1 MIEIIAEGEPI
12 GMQSRIL
19 LFDID
24 GTLLSTGGA
33 GQIAMEQALAA
44 EFDVPMPMD
53 NIPTAGR
60 TDRGIENDVFSRY
73 GIEISDAN
81 RQRFME
87 GYLQRLPD
95 CLSQLDGGL
104 LPGVPQLLQSLSQR
118 SDVYLS
124 LLTGNYQRGA
134 WTKLKYFGIDGF
146 FTEGA
151 FGDLH
156 ADRDDLARV
165 AMDLMSERMQRVV
178 AGSEIIVIGDTPADI
193 RCARAIGATVVA
205 VATGIYSA
213 EQLQERQPDLLLTDF
228 RDTERV
234 VSGLLNV

>member
-1 MIEIIAEGEPI
+1 
-12 GMQSRIL
+12 MQSRIL

-33 GQIAMEQALAA
+33 GQIAMERALAA

-60 TDRGIENDVFSRY
+60 TDRGIENDVFQRY
-73 GIEISDAN
+73 GIDFSDAN

-95 CLSQLDGGL
+95 CLHQLDGGL
-104 LPGVPQLLQSLSQR
+104 LPGVPQLLQSLSER
-118 SDVYLS
+118 SDVHLS

-134 WTKLKYFGIDGF
+134 WTKLQHFGIDRYF
-146 FTEGA
+146 REGA
-151 FGDLH
+151 FGDQH

-165 AMDLMSERMQRVV
+165 ALDLMSELMQRPV
-178 AGSEIIVIGDTPADI
+178 AGSEITVIGDTPADI
-193 RCARAIGATVVA
+193 RCARAIGASVVA
-205 VATGIYSA
+205 VATGIYAA
-213 EQLQERQPDLLLTDF
+213 EQLREHQPDLLLADF
-228 RDTERV
+228 SDTE
-234 VSGLLNV
+234 STICGLLQIGV